1 MKDIEI
7 KICGISDINILD
19 ALCNIEI
26 DYAGFIFFNN
36 SPRNVT
42 AKFLNKVTTINFKK
56 TRPVC
61 VFVNPNEADVYEAIS
76 FFENP
81 ILQFHGNETKDFCES
96 FGFDYWKA
104 IHMESEVSLEQI
116 DNYDSADAFLL
127 ETYKAD
133 IVGGTGE
140 AFDWSY
146 ITTDVLANNN
156 IVLSGGINL
165 KNVDNALKIKP
176 WCLDINSGVE
186 SEPGI
191 KDITL
196 INTMVNKITS

>member
-61 VFVNPNEADVYEAIS
+61 VFVNPTEADVYQAIS

-104 IHMESEVSLEQI
+104 IHMESAASLEQI
-116 DNYDSADAFLL
+116 DNYDSADALLL

-176 WCLDINSGVE
+176 WCLDINSSLE

-191 KDITL
+191 KDILL
-196 INTMVNKITS
+196 IEQMIEKIRL